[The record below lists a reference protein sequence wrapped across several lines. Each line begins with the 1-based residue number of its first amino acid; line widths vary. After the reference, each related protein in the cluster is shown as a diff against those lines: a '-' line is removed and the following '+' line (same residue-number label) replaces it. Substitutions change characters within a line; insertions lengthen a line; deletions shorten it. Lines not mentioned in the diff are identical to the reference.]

1 MLFDEPTSALDPE
14 LVGSVLAVLRTL
26 RTSGMT
32 MMVVSHEMGFART
45 AADRVVFM
53 DGGRIAAQGPPEF
66 IFGPDAPARVRE
78 FVASIEHR

>member
-1 MLFDEPTSALDPE
+1 
-14 LVGSVLAVLRTL
+14 
-26 RTSGMT
+26 MT